1 LTAPTSSPP
10 PSAGQ
15 HLATISHGGRFWDVY
30 LEFEEDLRR
39 PDAFRAMLV
48 YSAADAAEGEAP
60 LRTVPVIVESS
71 YEEAVRRARAL
82 ENHQLVACLRSLLP

>member
-1 LTAPTSSPP
+1 
-10 PSAGQ
+10 
-15 HLATISHGGRFWDVY
+15 
-30 LEFEEDLRR
+30 
-39 PDAFRAMLV
+39 MLV

-82 ENHQLVACLRSLLP
+82 ENHQLVAFLRSLLP